1 MQSTVSYEP
10 VSTVRQVRPPSVVRS
25 VPVGP
30 TASAAFLLCGSQV
43 TPERYAGGGVAEARQ
58 VRPPSRVTA
67 VACGDGWSLR

>member
-30 TASAAFLLCGSQV
+30 TASAAFPLCGSQA
-43 TPERYAGGGVAEARQ
+43 TPER
-58 VRPPSRVTA
+58 
-67 VACGDGWSLR
+67 